1 MKRSVVVLS
10 LLVLGMAA
18 CSLTAPFA
26 RPTPTASPD
35 ENAVALMVTQTLSAL
50 ATAQQAG
57 EPPQAVETA
66 APPADPAATPEPVLL
81 PTRGIVKQP
90 GELLVTYTID
100 GDVYL
105 WRADESHTRL
115 TMHGQAR
122 EVFIAPDGEWIAYV
136 RQVDELRQEIWA
148 VSLDGSEN
156 KMLVGTGDLAPP
168 ADAIALLPDQAQWA
182 QSGDV
187 LLYNTVVSY
196 AGPGLPA
203 SNDLR
208 SVNVDTLEKKLVLPP
223 GSGGGRFYF
232 SPNGQV
238 LLLVR
243 GSGFAIANPDG
254 SNLREI
260 FSFPEIYTY
269 SEWAYLPDPVWN
281 SDSAGFRVI
290 IPPQDSL
297 GQPDDA
303 TIVWEI
309 PVVSGPARQLGAYV
323 GSPAW
328 RSRPLLSPNG
338 VVIAYQTERQ
348 GGAGTTELHLA
359 NADLTADRMLR
370 SGDMRLENW
379 SPDSKLF
386 VLWISER
393 RELQAGSV
401 SGSFFPWPVG
411 IKPIRLVW
419 VDAARFL
426 LISGT
431 YETPELYLGSRDG
444 TYTRIVSSS
453 APELSFD
460 FLK

>member
-1 MKRSVVVLS
+1 MKRSAIILS
-10 LLVLGMAA
+10 LLVPGMLA
-18 CSLTAPFA
+18 CGLFPALA
-26 RPTPTASPD
+26 LPTPTRSAGEDP
-35 ENAVALMVTQTLSAL
+35 VALMVTQTLAAL
-50 ATAQQAG
+50 ATAQRSTPAPLVQPT
-57 EPPQAVETA
+57 EETTP
-66 APPADPAATPEPVLL
+66 APPETTEPLPL
-81 PTRGIVKQP
+81 PTRGIIRQP
-90 GELLVTYTID
+90 GELLVTYTLN

-105 WRADESHTRL
+105 WRDDDTHTRL
-115 TMHGQAR
+115 TTHGQAR
-122 EVFIAPDGEWIAYV
+122 EVFLAPDAEWIAYT
-136 RQVDELRQEIWA
+136 RQVDTLRQEIWA
-148 VSLDGSEN
+148 VSPDGSEN
-156 KMLVGTGDLAPP
+156 KLLVGVGDLAPSE
-168 ADAIALLPDQAQWA
+168 DAIALLPDQVMWA
-182 QSGDV
+182 RSGDV
-187 LLYNTVVSY
+187 LLYNTVLSY
-196 AGPGLPA
+196 AGPGMPA

-208 SVNVDTLEKKLVLPP
+208 SVNVDTLEKELVLPA

-232 SPNGQV
+232 SPNGQI

-243 GSGFAIANPDG
+243 SNGFAIANPDG
-254 SNLREI
+254 SGLREI

-269 SEWAYLPDPVWN
+269 SEWVYLPDPVWN

-303 TIVWEI
+303 TIIWEI
-309 PVVSGPARQLGAYV
+309 PVVSGPARQLGAFV

-338 VVIAYQTERQ
+338 ALVVYLVDRPGGTE
-348 GGAGTTELHLA
+348 TTELHLA
-359 NADLTADRMLR
+359 NADLTADQVLR
-370 SGDMRLENW
+370 SGNMRLENW

-386 VLWISER
+386 VLWVSER

-411 IKPIRLVW
+411 IKPIRLKW

-426 LISGT
+426 IISGT
-431 YETPELYLGSRDG
+431 YETPDLYLGNRNG
-444 TYTRIVSSS
+444 AYAPIVSSS